1 MQVAI
6 DYDCEIFLPLLLI
19 VYNILA
25 TTFLIVNLV
34 TSTMFELG
42 VFENLTFPKESALGL
57 LKAEFSL
64 LKKIVV
70 PIDAFS
76 PLIWWA
82 KHQQQF
88 PNIGYLARQVMGIV
102 GSQMRLK

>member
-6 DYDCEIFLPLLLI
+6 DYDCEIFLPLFLI

-25 TTFLIVNLV
+25 TTFVTINLV

-42 VFENLTFPKESALGL
+42 VFENLTFPKESTLGL
-57 LKAEFSL
+57 FKVEFSF
-64 LKKIVV
+64 LKKIVM

-88 PNIGYLARQVMGIV
+88 PNIGYLARQMMGIV